1 MEIGVPMGVIL
12 GITPTTN
19 PTSTTIH
26 NSLCAIKGGNSIVFA
41 PHPNAV
47 KCSNATVQIL
57 HEAAVKAGAPR
68 VSLVVFQR
76 FP

>member
-1 MEIGVPMGVIL
+1 MGVIL